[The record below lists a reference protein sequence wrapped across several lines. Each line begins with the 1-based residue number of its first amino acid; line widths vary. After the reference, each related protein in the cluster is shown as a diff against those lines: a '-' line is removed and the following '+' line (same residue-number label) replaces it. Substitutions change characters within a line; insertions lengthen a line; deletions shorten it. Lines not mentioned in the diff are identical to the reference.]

1 MKIEK
6 SIYDQIVSALQLGR
20 SNKMYRRR
28 DAVHD
33 NREFHENID
42 YRL

>member
-20 SNKMYRRR
+20 RVKMHRRR
-28 DAVHD
+28 HAVHD
-33 NREFHENID
+33 NRKIP
-42 YRL
+42 RK